1 MDTSQRKHTQR
12 KVFSPIDIVVWD
24 KAGWGGTCYGWDDR
38 QPPFMGL
45 MFKNLE
51 AGKKIFTDWH
61 ARWGR
66 EEAEDA
72 LRVTIITGIYKSNPH
87 HYAVVVGPNIDL
99 ITADV
104 KSGSTVSMVSRIN
117 RMTPATSE
125 NLTNFLKVFNKFDA
139 FFLMPAQLPRS
150 TQSRPEIEF
159 KLALL
164 KRHLHIRPA
173 WQIGEN
179 DHDIVALDD
188 EEGPF
193 IPEGVVDAPVIRQL
207 PRGARERTHRT
218 WLRWLPIL
226 TPVASI
232 VAG

>member
-1 MDTSQRKHTQR
+1 
-12 KVFSPIDIVVWD
+12 
-24 KAGWGGTCYGWDDR
+24 
-38 QPPFMGL
+38 MGL

-72 LRVTIITGIYKSNPH
+72 LRVTIVTGIYKSNPH

-104 KSGSTVSMVSRIN
+104 RSGSTVSMVSRIN

-125 NLTNFLKVFNKFDA
+125 NLTNFLKAFNEFDA

-150 TQSRPEIEF
+150 TQSRPEIEV

-188 EEGPF
+188 EEGS
-193 IPEGVVDAPVIRQL
+193 V
-207 PRGARERTHRT
+207 H
-218 WLRWLPIL
+218 
-226 TPVASI
+226 S
-232 VAG
+232 